1 VHPNLPKTCSAS
13 NCPSFKSKLAERKT
27 SKMITTSEMIFIIV
41 LSYFAL
47 MALLVDSCHNQI
59 TQCLED
65 IKKANAIAKQNEAA
79 KDFDNIV

>member
-1 VHPNLPKTCSAS
+1 MA
-13 NCPSFKSKLAERKT
+13 
-27 SKMITTSEMIFIIV
+27 V
-41 LSYFAL
+41 LI
-47 MALLVDSCHNQI
+47 DSCHNQI